1 MYQGVIAHN
10 RINSME
16 GNPSEF
22 RATMYHSATSA
33 LETIITIVNRSRR
46 RQ

>member
-1 MYQGVIAHN
+1 MQE
-10 RINSME
+10 INGRE

-22 RATMYHSATSA
+22 RATRYHSATSA
-33 LETIITIVNRSRR
+33 LVTIITIVNRSRR